1 YFIEVR
7 LIIRNRHKM
16 KIHQENI
23 IIVTKKVGVLL
34 KIKYIEGR
42 NLPKN
47 NKKITTVQIK
57 SRENSKY
64 THLFNRNSKY
74 THEFSKTPKIPNTI
88 YCKGDV
94 IVFIVSQMHRVLE
107 NAQCITTVGNHQRI
121 TEK

>member
-1 YFIEVR
+1 MYVQCATEEQAKQLRTIDWNAAFIGV
-7 LIIRNRHKM
+7 
-16 KIHQENI
+16 
-23 IIVTKKVGVLL
+23 VTGKGVFPKV
-34 KIKYIEGR
+34 IYI
-42 NLPKN
+42 
-47 NKKITTVQIK
+47 
-57 SRENSKY
+57 RENSKY